1 MTVGYRKLSQVMT
14 PLALAVVILPEQINT
29 SSGTW
34 CEAIDPANAFFLVP
48 VHKEHQ

>member
-1 MTVGYRKLSQVMT
+1 MTVDYRKLIQVMT
-14 PLALAVVILPEQINT
+14 PLAVAVVILPEQINT

-34 CEAIDPANAFFLVP
+34 CATIDPENAFFLVP